1 MITSEQVELIASE
14 TSTPIF
20 IVSGAALALERRGVS
35 CSAADLIPAVLN
47 MERVQE
53 PRKTS
58 RLFGRRRAK

>member
-1 MITSEQVELIASE
+1 MITSEQVELIAAE
-14 TSTPIF
+14 TYTPIF

-47 MERVQE
+47 MERVE
-53 PRKTS
+53 VPRKTS

>member
-1 MITSEQVELIASE
+1 MITSEQVELVAAE
-14 TSTPIF
+14 TSVPVS

-47 MERVQE
+47 MERVE
-53 PRKTS
+53 VPGKTS